1 MSPSRLGRA
10 LAALALAAA
19 LASPPGRA
27 EAEPVPIT
35 ISATRIDRFGPAT
48 PIGARY
54 GELVFL
60 GGLQLRSDDPNFG
73 GLSGLRLSA
82 DGARFTAISD
92 RGFWFRG
99 AVEREGPTPTGLTRV
114 EREAIEG
121 PSGALPGRRGSDTES
136 LEIEGRSAWVASE
149 RINQVLRFALDAN
162 GRAGA
167 GRAISMPKEAR
178 SAPFNEGF
186 EAIALTE
193 GGALMMIGEKFLDAR
208 GDNRS
213 FVVGARKPFSFSV
226 KRTDDFSPTDAARL
240 PGGGFVLLE
249 RRYVPPLSLSIR
261 LRRLT
266 EADIRPGA
274 VVDGPVLME
283 ANLIQTIDNFEG
295 VSAHRSPSGATVIT
309 LVSDDN
315 FSRLQRTL
323 LMEFQL
329 PD

>member
-1 MSPSRLGRA
+1 MSLLRLSRA
-10 LAALALAAA
+10 LAALALGAA

-27 EAEPVPIT
+27 EAEPIT
-35 ISATRIDRFGPAT
+35 VSATRIDRFGPVT

-54 GELVFL
+54 GALVFL
-60 GGLQLRSDDPNFG
+60 GGLQLRSDDPSFG

-82 DGARFTAISD
+82 DGTRFTAVSD

-99 AVEREGPTPTGLTRV
+99 AVEREGPTPVGLSGV
-114 EREAIEG
+114 EKDAIEG
-121 PSGALPGRRGSDTES
+121 PRGALPGRRGSDTEA
-136 LEIEGRSAWVASE
+136 LEIQGRSAWVASE
-149 RINQVLRFALDAN
+149 RVNQVLRFALDAQ

-167 GRAISMPKEAR
+167 GRAIALPKDAR

-193 GGALMMIGEKFLDAR
+193 GGALMMIGERFLDAA
-208 GDNRS
+208 GNNRA
-213 FVVGARKPFSFSV
+213 FVVGAKKPFAFSV

-261 LRRLT
+261 LRRLN

-274 VVDGPVLME
+274 VVDGPVLLE
-283 ANLIQTIDNFEG
+283 ASLIQTIDNFEG
-295 VSAHRSPSGATVIT
+295 VSAHRAPSGATVIT